1 NLRNKLVDVAEDNN
15 LDYAVD
21 VFTFYGSDASEAI
34 RWGEDVQIACVG
46 PGTNN
51 SHHYERTHIEAI
63 ENTLKLLIN
72 YMLKE

>member
-34 RWGEDVQIACVG
+34 RWGEDVQIALG
-46 PGTNN
+46 KILP
-51 SHHYERTHIEAI
+51 IA
-63 ENTLKLLIN
+63 LLTIS
-72 YMLKE
+72 LRLILP